1 MNKECDKEIEEAERQ
16 IYELEQQQLSK
27 EEFRKHIDTI
37 RRVLHDAKRDAAQ
50 GIINKEFV
58 DKYIDKI
65 FVTPEADGTMRLQI
79 KIFTGETTDKYLSK
93 LRGRT
98 GHTLKKKF
106 EKNAIFNTKHKLRQL
121 ILSDI

>member
-27 EEFRKHIDTI
+27 EEFKKHIDTI

-79 KIFTGETTDKYLSK
+79 KIFTGETTDKYLSHLK
-93 LRGRT
+93 SRT
-98 GHTLKKKF
+98 GHTSKKMI
-106 EKNAIFNTKHKLRQL
+106 EAYENSMQ
-121 ILSDI
+121 